1 MSAFDEFRSI
11 QRDITTKCVELELI
25 WAEATR
31 QLEVETIRGSN
42 LRNAN
47 VVEDLL
53 SEVRSRISS
62 SMIEVGVFGFV
73 KRGKSTLLNA
83 LLGLEASPMNVLP
96 ETAVP
101 VWIRNGPNNSTVL
114 FEDGHVEEKPFD
126 VALRMSSQDYVPA
139 HPNDKPTRIEHAL
152 PIKWLPEG
160 VRIIDTPGLADPSL
174 IADYEELTLAELDRV
189 AAVIFV
195 LSSPPGPGSEELAIL
210 QSLSHRAVDK
220 LFLVCNFYQD
230 QWTDPLTVQQMVE
243 NVKEATSAGT
253 NKGVGQNNQRVF
265 PVSALEG
272 FRASIAGDL
281 NGLAESGIVELRQD
295 LESYLLEGAVL
306 GLANYVQ
313 RRLDQIVNIIL
324 DTLFERKKI
333 LINPSSVEARKREL
347 EVNISASNTL
357 LAEIQATLHQTS
369 TEVSRELTTVF
380 QEPYRALRPEV
391 EKLDRISE
399 VEDLFN
405 RLRIQLETAV
415 SRATTLCAQRAG
427 LVEIKLQRRL
437 YESFGI
443 EERLSLQDVALDVSN
458 MPIDSPRM
466 PVIEADHLSTAAGA
480 IIGAAALGTV
490 GGVTAV
496 GAGLAFLA
504 ILGPLGWLAG
514 AGLGILFGAGGGA
527 VVSKYLTRGRLDERA
542 RTELLNNWN
551 DHERKIA
558 TDCVR
563 QVAIWAN
570 EAEVRLSKM
579 RDRYYAQKQDE
590 LVKIISVLNDTVS
603 RTSEI
608 ARIEA
613 LIGRLTEVR
622 S

>member
-230 QWTDPLTVQQMVE
+230 QWTDQLTVQQMVE

-415 SRATTLCAQRAG
+415 SRATTLCTQRAG

-466 PVIEADHLSTAAGA
+466 PVVEADHLSTAAGA